1 MAEIGRS
8 LDEIDSKV
16 KKLNETLK
24 QSTAQ
29 TRELDKAVKLDPKAT
44 EVAAQRMKNLSNQ
57 IGIATQK
64 VALLKQKQLEAT
76 KAFNNGDMT
85 AKEFNKIE
93 VAVMK
98 AENELRSYNKQL
110 NDATQAPTLGKIS
123 SLSKG
128 FDSVTK

>member
-76 KAFNNGDMT
+76 
-85 AKEFNKIE
+85 
-93 VAVMK
+93 
-98 AENELRSYNKQL
+98 
-110 NDATQAPTLGKIS
+110 
-123 SLSKG
+123 
-128 FDSVTK
+128 